1 MNVSEKQKA
10 LDIKDIDTETEH
22 KIQQTMSTSSKN
34 MDESLTIRKDKS
46 LHSLGM
52 STVSNNTDE
61 ILMAQKAESHRFL
74 GPGSIAATTNTSSTG
89 MGSEEGNYSVAN
101 SIRAGLKTSE
111 LRRQKMSN
119 EVISLHSKI
128 QSKPSAEDAL
138 NFESLALIGRDKE
151 LSELKACFARMI
163 SEEDEQDASEDTVFR
178 SHKELILIG
187 GESGVGKTSVAK
199 ALKGDVSLHKNG
211 LFAHGEFDINTINEP
226 YSGISKTFG
235 SICRIILKDRDEES
249 ICAVRKALERE
260 LGDEI
265 GLLLNLIPDL
275 DVLLRDKNDTSS
287 APEKV
292 GDDAIE
298 SGLDRLRF
306 AFRVLTSVLCA
317 TFSPLVLFVDGLQ
330 WADISSLQILD
341 YIMSDAQNEH
351 PLMIIGCY
359 RSDEVGENSLLH
371 NKMVALREKSTKYK
385 FCMTEMI
392 IGAFG
397 VDDIEKIIR
406 EALPSSDPKET
417 VGLAELCLKRTFGN
431 PFFVF
436 EFLKMLHQEGLLV
449 YCASQQIWTWN
460 LAEIEKESMSTLN
473 VVVMLQQH
481 MSKLPKQV
489 QAVLQCATY
498 LGSTFGEAALSLVWS
513 SYGRRLV
520 AEKVQPISVLLE
532 SIVKENIFERGD
544 NKQYRWVHGKVQEAA
559 LSLIGKVRES
569 FQLDIATTLYYGMK
583 KSQVEEDLF
592 AIVDLMNRGNVS
604 KRPEFA
610 RCNLRAAEK
619 AREMSAFRSAA
630 EYAAHGIR
638 LLKEIQWFGE
648 NRSISFKLFRIGVET
663 EIVLGNIAAAEKY
676 TNEVLSRSDISPSE
690 IIPFKMAEANVLS
703 IVEVEQKEALECYTQ
718 LLTDLGYRLIWRRS
732 LLPIQAFYKL
742 FRTIKKAKSKP
753 QGFYDTMVPIDDPRH
768 RTVSA
773 VLARV
778 IYNAFRAG
786 NTPLL
791 LLCTSKLVDLTLDN
805 GVNEFSARS
814 FAILGAITIMA
825 LKDYET
831 ATSFNMVALSMIK
844 KFRGMHNA
852 ETTVVAYQVGL
863 CWVKP
868 FEECV
873 VPSGDAVL
881 AGLRAGETEDAIL
894 SLLAHSISFPYAA
907 GKPLNSILEHCPKV
921 LFQCEE
927 SSRADHILMVR
938 THWQM
943 LINLTDPSC
952 SNPSAL
958 EGNIYS
964 AEKDNGDFAGLLSA
978 KTLFLGE
985 LLLVNDDY
993 EVTAKRAIE
1002 IGNKYAKL
1010 VPGYFM
1016 IMPETFHRAVALYAA
1031 ALLTKKRKYIGHARK
1046 LKKTIYKWAKAGNPN
1061 VQYYHMFLTAEQ
1073 LALDK
1078 KYDLAEQKYEEA
1090 IETVM
1095 SVGHL
1100 HHIALLNER
1109 YADFLINERS
1119 LEEKSKDRLKQAI
1132 HYYKELG
1139 AARKVKALESRLYIH
1154 FG

>member
-1 MNVSEKQKA
+1 M
-10 LDIKDIDTETEH
+10 
-22 KIQQTMSTSSKN
+22 
-34 MDESLTIRKDKS
+34 
-46 LHSLGM
+46 
-52 STVSNNTDE
+52 
-61 ILMAQKAESHRFL
+61 
-74 GPGSIAATTNTSSTG
+74 
-89 MGSEEGNYSVAN
+89 
-101 SIRAGLKTSE
+101 
-111 LRRQKMSN
+111 
-119 EVISLHSKI
+119 
-128 QSKPSAEDAL
+128 
-138 NFESLALIGRDKE
+138 
-151 LSELKACFARMI
+151 
-163 SEEDEQDASEDTVFR
+163 
-178 SHKELILIG
+178 
-187 GESGVGKTSVAK
+187 
-199 ALKGDVSLHKNG
+199 
-211 LFAHGEFDINTINEP
+211 
-226 YSGISKTFG
+226 
-235 SICRIILKDRDEES
+235 
-249 ICAVRKALERE
+249 
-260 LGDEI
+260 
-265 GLLLNLIPDL
+265 
-275 DVLLRDKNDTSS
+275 
-287 APEKV
+287 
-292 GDDAIE
+292 
-298 SGLDRLRF
+298 
-306 AFRVLTSVLCA
+306 
-317 TFSPLVLFVDGLQ
+317 LQ
-330 WADISSLQILD
+330 
-341 YIMSDAQNEH
+341 
-351 PLMIIGCY
+351 
-359 RSDEVGENSLLH
+359 
-371 NKMVALREKSTKYK
+371 
-385 FCMTEMI
+385 
-392 IGAFG
+392 
-397 VDDIEKIIR
+397 
-406 EALPSSDPKET
+406 
-417 VGLAELCLKRTFGN
+417 
-431 PFFVF
+431 
-436 EFLKMLHQEGLLV
+436 QEGLLV
-449 YCASQQIWTWN
+449 YSASQQIWTWN

-481 MSKLPKQV
+481 MSKLPEQV
-489 QAVLQCATY
+489 QAVLQCAAY
-498 LGSTFGEAALSLVWS
+498 LGSSFSETALFLVWS

-520 AEKVQPISVLLE
+520 AAKIQPLSVLLE
-532 SIVKENIFERGD
+532 SIVKENILEKGD

-559 LSLIGKVRES
+559 LSLIEKLRES
-569 FQLDIATTLYYGMK
+569 FQLDIATTLYYGME

-610 RCNLRAAEK
+610 LCNLRAAEK

-638 LLKEIQWFGE
+638 LLTETQWLGE
-648 NRSISFKLFRIGVET
+648 NRSISFKLFTIGVET

-676 TNEVLSRSDISPSE
+676 SNEVLSRPDISPVE
-690 IIPFKMAEANVLS
+690 MFPFKMAEANILS
-703 IVEVEQKEALECYTQ
+703 IVEVKQKEALECYTQ
-718 LLTDLGYRLIWRRS
+718 LLTDLGYRLTSRGS

-742 FRTIKKAKSKP
+742 FRTIKNAKSKP
-753 QGFYDTMVPIDDPRH
+753 QGFYDTMVLIDDPRH
-768 RTVSA
+768 RTISA
-773 VLARV
+773 ILAKV
-778 IYNAFRAG
+778 VYIAFKAG
-786 NTPLL
+786 NTSLL

-852 ETTVVAYQVGL
+852 ETTVAAYQVGL

-894 SLLAHSISFPYAA
+894 SLLAHFISFPYAA
-907 GKPLNSILEHCPKV
+907 GKPLHSILEHCPKV

-985 LLLVNDDY
+985 LLLVNNDDY
-993 EVTAKRAIE
+993 EVTAMRAIE

-1109 YADFLINERS
+1109 YADFLIKERS
-1119 LEEKSKDRLKQAI
+1119 LEEKSRDRLKQAI
-1132 HYYKELG
+1132 HYYKEWG
-1139 AARKVKALESRLYIH
+1139 AIRKVKALESRLYIL
-1154 FG
+1154 FGE